1 VRRSALVLALLW
13 SLPAWGKPAAASGPR
28 VTRSAVEAK
37 LRAYEAG
44 AASGWQA
51 LGPGADEALAE
62 VSRDPKVEVLVRAR
76 AVSALGYFPTATAR
90 RCLEQ
95 TVQSKVT
102 AKDPGDRLLL
112 RRAAV
117 ALGWQGGTAAPA
129 RLGPLLDH
137 EDPEV
142 RVDAAIALGLTRLR
156 TAADLLRKRMD
167 IEPVDRVRS
176 QIGRQLRVV
185 EEAVTASAGAAPAAK

>member
-1 VRRSALVLALLW
+1 VRRSALVLALLFA
-13 SLPAWGKPAAASGPR
+13 LPAWGKPAAGGAR
-28 VTRSAVEAK
+28 ATRSAVEAK

-51 LGPGADEALAE
+51 LGPGTDEALAE

-95 TVQSKVT
+95 TVESKAAT
-102 AKDPGDRLLL
+102 RDPADRLLL

-117 ALGWQGGTAAPA
+117 ALGWQGGVGVPA
-129 RLGPLLDH
+129 RLAPLLDH

-142 RVDAAIALGLTRLR
+142 RVDAAIALGLTRLGK
-156 TAADLLRKRMD
+156 AADLLRKRMD
-167 IEPVDRVRS
+167 VEPVARVRS

-185 EEAVTASAGAAPAAK
+185 EEALAASAASK